1 MTNREFFEKVTKGG
15 EITEDMIIHAT
26 EAIAK
31 LDKRNADRKEK
42 PSKTALA
49 NEPIKVSILEYLVG
63 KSEVVAS
70 AIGEALSI
78 STSKASALCGQLVAE
93 NKVVASEVK
102 IKGKGK
108 VKGYTLAVAEDVEE
122 VTEVETEEETEEE
135 IETEE

>member
-15 EITEDMIIHAT
+15 EITEDMKTHAT

-49 NEPIKVSILEYLVG
+49 NEPIKASILEYLVG

-70 AIGEALSI
+70 AIGEALGI
-78 STSKASALCGQLVAE
+78 STSKASALCGQLVAD

-108 VKGYTLAVAEDVEE
+108 VKGYTLAVAEDAEE
-122 VTEVETEEETEEE
+122 VADEENSDEE
-135 IETEE
+135 

>member
-1 MTNREFFEKVTKGG
+1 MTNREFFEKVVKGG
-15 EITEDMIIHAT
+15 EITEDMKTHAT

-49 NEPIKVSILEYLVG
+49 NEPIKASILEYLVG

-70 AIGEALSI
+70 AIGEALGI
-78 STSKASALCGQLVAE
+78 STSKASALCGQLVTE
-93 NKVVASEVK
+93 EKVVASEVK

-122 VTEVETEEETEEE
+122 VVEEETE
-135 IETEE
+135 TEK